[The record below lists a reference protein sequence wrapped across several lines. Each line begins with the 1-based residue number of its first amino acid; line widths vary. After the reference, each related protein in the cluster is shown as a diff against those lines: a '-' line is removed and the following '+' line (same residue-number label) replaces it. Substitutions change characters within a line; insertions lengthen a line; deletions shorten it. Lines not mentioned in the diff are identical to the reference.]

1 MTTPLNFL
9 PGPITVRDEVRHAIH
24 QTAISHRSTD
34 FGDLLV
40 DTKRR
45 LCELTG
51 AGYVEILLGSGTLA
65 NDMVAAQL
73 SRHSGPGL
81 ILSNGEFGDRLIDHA
96 RRFGLCARTLAINWG
111 TAFQPSQIEAM
122 FRQQPD
128 TRWLWAVH
136 CETSTGML
144 NDLTMLK
151 TLCGRRQ
158 AALHIDSISSIGT
171 VPVHLP
177 GVTLATG
184 VSGKGLG
191 AYPGLA
197 FVFYHRTMTPSCSL
211 PRYLDLGLYT
221 KYGGV
226 PFTHSSNL
234 VTALHASLQRLYPAA
249 RYDSIAEQSAWLRAE
264 LASLGF
270 HMVAPK
276 EHATPAVITI
286 ALPESLNAASVGDEL
301 AEAGCLVS
309 YQSDYLLKRNWIQ
322 ICLMGEY
329 TRPMLDALMLLMRR
343 YRRLRPPVSDSHL
356 FANRS

>member
-1 MTTPLNFL
+1 MTTPLNFP
-9 PGPITVRDEVRHAIH
+9 PGPIVVHDEVRHVMH
-24 QTAISHRSTD
+24 QPAISHRSTA
-34 FGDLLV
+34 FAELLM

-45 LCELTG
+45 LCKLTG
-51 AGYVEILLGSGTLA
+51 AHYVEILLGSGTLA

-73 SRHSGPGL
+73 SMHSGTGL

-96 RRFGLCARTLAINWG
+96 HRFGLRARTLAINWG
-111 TAFQPSQIEAM
+111 TAFHASHIEAM
-122 FRQQPD
+122 LRRQPD

-151 TLCGRRQ
+151 MLCSRRQ
-158 AALHIDSISSIGT
+158 VALYIDCISSIGT

-191 AYPGLA
+191 ACPGLGL
-197 FVFYHRTMTPSCSL
+197 VFYHRAMAPSRSL

-221 KYGGV
+221 TCGGV
-226 PFTHSSNL
+226 PFTQSSNL
-234 VTALHASLQRLYPAA
+234 VAALRASLKHLVPAA
-249 RYDSIAEQSAWLRAE
+249 RYESIVEQSAWLRAE
-264 LASLGF
+264 LASLRF
-270 HMVAPK
+270 HMVVPE

-286 ALPESLNAASVGDEL
+286 ELPEDLNATAVGDEL

-309 YQSDYLLKRNWIQ
+309 YQSDYLLTRNWIQ

-329 TRPMLDALMLLMRR
+329 TRPMLNALMLLMRR
-343 YRRLRPPVSDSHL
+343 YRRLRPPVSTTHL
-356 FANRS
+356 FATRS

>member
-9 PGPITVRDEVRHAIH
+9 PGPIAVHDEVRHAMH
-24 QTAISHRSTD
+24 QTAISHRSIA
-34 FGDLLV
+34 FGDLFV

-51 AGYVEILLGSGTLA
+51 AFNVEILLGSGTLA

-73 SRHSGPGL
+73 SVHSEPGL

-96 RRFGLCARTLAINWG
+96 RRFGLRARTLAINWG

-136 CETSTGML
+136 CETSTGIL

-158 AALHIDSISSIGT
+158 VALHIDCISSIGT

-191 AYPGLA
+191 ACPGLA
-197 FVFYHRTMTPSCSL
+197 FVFYHRPMAPSKSL

-221 KYGGV
+221 ECGGV

-234 VTALHASLQRLYPAA
+234 VAALHASLQRLYPAT
-249 RYDSIAEQSAWLRAE
+249 RYESIREQSGWLRSE

-270 HMVAPK
+270 HIVAPE

-286 ALPESLNAASVGDEL
+286 VLPRDWNAAAVGDEL

-309 YQSDYLLKRNWIQ
+309 YQSAYLLKRNWIQ
-322 ICLMGEY
+322 VCLMGEY
-329 TRPMLDALMLLMRR
+329 TRPMLGTLMLLMRR
-343 YRRLRPPVSDSHL
+343 YRPVRRPAVDTHL
-356 FANRS
+356 FATRS

>member
-1 MTTPLNFL
+1 
-9 PGPITVRDEVRHAIH
+9 
-24 QTAISHRSTD
+24 
-34 FGDLLV
+34 
-40 DTKRR
+40 
-45 LCELTG
+45 
-51 AGYVEILLGSGTLA
+51 
-65 NDMVAAQL
+65 
-73 SRHSGPGL
+73 
-81 ILSNGEFGDRLIDHA
+81 
-96 RRFGLCARTLAINWG
+96 
-111 TAFQPSQIEAM
+111 
-122 FRQQPD
+122 
-128 TRWLWAVH
+128 
-136 CETSTGML
+136 
-144 NDLTMLK
+144 MLK

-197 FVFYHRTMTPSCSL
+197 FVFCHRTMTPSCSL

-343 YRRLRPPVSDSHL
+343 YRRLRPPVSDTHL

>member
-1 MTTPLNFL
+1 MTAPLNFL
-9 PGPITVRDEVRHAIH
+9 PGPITIRDEVRHAMH
-24 QTAISHRSTD
+24 QAAISHRSTA

-51 AGYVEILLGSGTLA
+51 TLDVEILLGSGTLA

-73 SRHSGPGL
+73 SMHSGPGL
-81 ILSNGEFGDRLIDHA
+81 ILSNGEFGDRLIDHG

-122 FRQQPD
+122 FRQQTD

-158 AALHIDSISSIGT
+158 VALHLDCISSIGT

-197 FVFYHRTMTPSCSL
+197 FVFYHRTMAPSSSL

-221 KYGGV
+221 ISGGI

-234 VTALHASLQRLYPAA
+234 MTALHASLQRLYPAA
-249 RYDSIAEQSAWLRAE
+249 RYESIAKQSAWLRTE

-270 HMVAPK
+270 QIVAPE

-286 ALPESLNAASVGDEL
+286 SLPEGLNAAAVGNEL

-309 YQSDYLLKRNWIQ
+309 YQSVYLLKRNWIQ

-329 TRPMLDALMLLMRR
+329 TRPMLDALMLLMRQ
-343 YRRLRPPVSDSHL
+343 YRPVRPPASDTHL
-356 FANRS
+356 SANRS